1 MSFKQIPLNFEI
13 STPIPRNGS
22 GIPIESK
29 VLELTFQ
36 M

>member
-13 STPIPRNGS
+13 QIPRN